1 MIQSLNPLMGLD
13 FRTLHPSTICV
24 FVCVFEIINLLKFSL
39 RNINHEDDD
48 FYHYMSINQSRVVD
62 GNQSAS
68 FKLISSN
75 QVN

>member
-13 FRTLHPSTICV
+13 FRTLHPSTI
-24 FVCVFEIINLLKFSL
+24 CVFEIINLLKFSL